1 MASSD
6 STMKDFLQ
14 LPAFRKWVLE
24 PDAASNAF
32 WAEWQQ
38 QHPDQVAELQEA
50 VEIVRAIHAGS
61 PVPEHAA
68 ADTWARVIAS
78 IEAAPKKTKVVPM
91 ARSWKRWLA
100 YAALVAGVAIGAVV
114 AWQLTVVKQVEIHTA
129 MGELRTIELPDHSV
143 VKLNVNSALR
153 YSNRW
158 PGSKPREVWLS
169 GEAFFT
175 VTHQTNDQAFIVHT
189 NDVDIHVVG
198 TEFNVNT
205 RRIQTQVVL
214 DKGVVQLTLNGP
226 EAAARKAPITMK
238 PGDMVTWSATTAALA
253 AKKVDPEDYSSWR
266 TRMLHFND
274 ASIPE
279 VIRSLQENIGI
290 TIELTDTSLNSQTFT
305 GSVPLDNVDVFF
317 KTLSRSF
324 DVKIEQTATNT
335 YRIGSN

>member
-6 STMKDFLQ
+6 STTKDFLQ

-38 QHPDQVAELQEA
+38 QHPDQAAELKEA
-50 VEIVRAIHAGS
+50 VEIVQAIHAGS
-61 PVPEHAA
+61 PIPAHAGE
-68 ADTWARVIAS
+68 DTWTRIVES
-78 IEAAPKKTKVVPM
+78 IDAAQRSNVVPM
-91 ARSWKRWLA
+91 ARSWKRWLS
-100 YAALVAGVAIGAVV
+100 YAALVAGIAIGAVA
-114 AWQLTVVKQVEIHTA
+114 AWQFTAVKQVDVHTA

-143 VKLNVNSALR
+143 VKLNVNSAIH

-158 PGSKPREVWLS
+158 PGGKPREVWLN

-175 VTHQTNDQAFIVHT
+175 VTHQANNQAFIVHT

-205 RRIQTQVVL
+205 RRVQTQVVL
-214 DKGVVQLTLNGP
+214 NKGVVELTLNGP
-226 EAAARKAPITMK
+226 KAAAGKAPITMK

-253 AKKVDPEDYSSWR
+253 AKKVDPGDYSSWQAR
-266 TRMLHFND
+266 TLHFNE

-290 TIELTDTSLNSQTFT
+290 TIVLTDTSLNSQTFT

-324 DVKIEQTATNT
+324 DVKIEQTATNE